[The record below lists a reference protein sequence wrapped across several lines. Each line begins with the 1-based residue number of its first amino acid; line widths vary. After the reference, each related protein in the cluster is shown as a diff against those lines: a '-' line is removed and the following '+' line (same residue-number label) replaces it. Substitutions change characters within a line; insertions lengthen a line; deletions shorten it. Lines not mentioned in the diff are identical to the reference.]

1 MHFIPIQDF
10 FHKNMHVI
18 KKKRKF
24 DRKVFKLQRF
34 SKVFPML
41 VEKPYFGGVI
51 NPKTYLNHELG
62 FKFFF
67 LSDLA
72 YKLVNLL
79 VFEIFFGKMIKN
91 WTFQKIIGLGL
102 NFTYEF
108 EVCCM
113 HSFILTFLKNRDG
126 LQN

>member
-1 MHFIPIQDF
+1 
-10 FHKNMHVI
+10 
-18 KKKRKF
+18 
-24 DRKVFKLQRF
+24 
-34 SKVFPML
+34 ML

-62 FKFFF
+62 SKFFF

-79 VFEIFFGKMIKN
+79 VFETFSCKMSKN

-108 EVCCM
+108 EVC
-113 HSFILTFLKNRDG
+113 SNKNAD
-126 LQN
+126 N